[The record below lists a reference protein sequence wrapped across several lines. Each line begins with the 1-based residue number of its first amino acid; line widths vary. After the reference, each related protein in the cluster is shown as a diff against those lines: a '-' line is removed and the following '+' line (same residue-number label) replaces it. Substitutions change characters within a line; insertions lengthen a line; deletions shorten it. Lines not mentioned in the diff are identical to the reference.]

1 MRSQYFP
8 ESLRQRFWWA
18 RCLVVFLVVV
28 APPLEVVVEPQLE
41 ELEVVL
47 QEGALQVLQQHPGE
61 QVQVVQPRQA
71 PEMLQQV
78 VLLEQQVR
86 LVLRAQLVESL

>member
-18 RCLVVFLVVV
+18 RCLVVFLVV

-41 ELEVVL
+41 ELEEVL
-47 QEGALQVLQQHPGE
+47 REGALQVLQQHLGE

-71 PEMLQQV
+71 PEMVQQV
-78 VLLEQQVR
+78 VLLERQVR

>member
-1 MRSQYFP
+1 
-8 ESLRQRFWWA
+8 
-18 RCLVVFLVVV
+18 VVFLVVV